1 MNVYNVIING
11 NDYSMA
17 NTILN
22 QIKNLKNSMPDANI
36 EVVFNRSAV
45 KTLLKGSEFIPK
57 VKEIIDSG
65 VKINACK
72 NTLKGMK
79 LSEDDVDR
87 DAGIGIVPAA
97 VEEIIKKQAE
107 GYYYLQL

>member
-1 MNVYNVIING
+1 MYNVIVNG
-11 NDYSMA
+11 NDYSIA
-17 NTILN
+17 NTIFR
-22 QIKNLKNSMPDANI
+22 QIKNLKDSMPDANI

-45 KTLLKGSEFIPK
+45 KTLLKGNEFMPK
-57 VKEIIDSG
+57 VKELIYSG
-65 VKINACK
+65 VRVSACK
-72 NTLKGMK
+72 NTLKEMK

-87 DAGIGIVPAA
+87 DAGINIVQAA

>member
-1 MNVYNVIING
+1 VYNVIING

-45 KTLLKGSEFIPK
+45 KTLLKGSEFIP
-57 VKEIIDSG
+57 IDSG

-79 LSEDDVDR
+79 LSEEDVDR

>member
-1 MNVYNVIING
+1 MYNVIING

-65 VKINACK
+65 VKILPKAEILKEFRHNKYKLDKINENVPDCK
-72 NTLKGMK
+72 ESSIYIQGLF
-79 LSEDDVDR
+79 S
-87 DAGIGIVPAA
+87 
-97 VEEIIKKQAE
+97 
-107 GYYYLQL
+107 